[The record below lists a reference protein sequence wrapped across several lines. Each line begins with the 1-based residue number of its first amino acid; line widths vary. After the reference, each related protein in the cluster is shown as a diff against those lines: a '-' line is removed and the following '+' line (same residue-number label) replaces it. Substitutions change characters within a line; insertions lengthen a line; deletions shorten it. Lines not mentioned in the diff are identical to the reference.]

1 MSERKRKMV
10 IKVMAIVLAALMV
23 GGLVGTAVYF
33 ILL

>member
-10 IKVMAIVLAALMV
+10 IKVMAIVLAALMD